1 MAKELVVRDTLTDE
15 MILVGKKITEKLDDT
30 GIKPNAAFWFFPV
43 DGDVWKLIFAS
54 PLVRTEGPRKMY
66 MKVHEAIADLPE
78 DLPAL
83 ALKDI
88 TVVNDRDQLVSL
100 LKKEIKTGSDL
111 SDIRL
116 SRSAINGTYIEDA
129 LIYRLN

>member
-1 MAKELVVRDTLTDE
+1 MAKELVVRETLTDE
-15 MILVGKKITEKLDDT
+15 MILVGKKITERLDDT

-43 DGDVWKLIFAS
+43 DGDVWKLILAS
-54 PLVRTEGPRKMY
+54 SLVRTEGPRKMY

-78 DLPAL
+78 DLPTL

-100 LKKEIKTGSDL
+100 LKKAVKTGIGL

-116 SRSAINGTYIEDA
+116 SKSAINGTYIEDA